1 MDWDL
6 FIQLADEAEKI
17 HPLSVSLHAHG
28 EPLLHPRIAEMVGEL
43 TKRGLDTEIVTNG
56 DFLTP
61 ELSLKLLKAGLQ
73 RLVISHPTISP
84 ENWQACRD
92 EPFSP
97 RFDEKIKDAI
107 IIWQGEKNRITLR
120 CLVFPDKVP
129 QKVKSTR
136 EYIRKWIEIPGVR
149 EVEFWLYQPWP
160 DHVLEE
166 ELRCIHRDP
175 KVCSVGLQTLLV
187 SWKGEVSPCSFDI
200 HGELVLGT
208 YPDASLQGLYNSKK
222 LRKFRQQTIRCSA
235 ARPIV
240 CKKCLVTR
248 VPVVLAHV
256 FSDDYLQIDPPLR
269 DEWIKKMGRECWLE
283 LVRKKGTDQP
293 RTLRN
298 LMEQKILIPLK
309 NSLTKGPD
317 TAKQRKK
324 RLD

>member
-1 MDWDL
+1 MSWDL

-17 HPLSVSLHAHG
+17 HPSSVSLHAHG
-28 EPLLHPRIAEMVGEL
+28 EPLLHPRIAEMVEEL
-43 TKRGLDTEIVTNG
+43 AKRGLDTEIVTNG

-84 ENWQACRD
+84 ENWQACRN

-97 RFDEKIKDAI
+97 RIDEKIKDAI
-107 IIWQGEKNRITLR
+107 KIWQGEKNKITLR

-166 ELRCIHRDP
+166 ELLCIHSAP

-200 HGELVLGT
+200 HGELNLGT

-222 LRKFRQQTIRCSA
+222 LRQFRRQTMRCSS

-240 CKKCLVTR
+240 CKKCLITR
-248 VPVVLAHV
+248 VPMVLAHACC
-256 FSDDYLQIDPPLR
+256 DDYLKIDPSLR
-269 DEWIKKMGRECWLE
+269 DAWIKKMGRDCWLQ
-283 LVRKKGTDQP
+283 LVQKKRMDQP
-293 RTLRN
+293 RTLRD
-298 LMEQKILIPLK
+298 LMQKNVLIPLK
-309 NSLTKGPD
+309 KYMLEGSD
-317 TAKQRKK
+317 AAKEGKKRKK
-324 RLD
+324 